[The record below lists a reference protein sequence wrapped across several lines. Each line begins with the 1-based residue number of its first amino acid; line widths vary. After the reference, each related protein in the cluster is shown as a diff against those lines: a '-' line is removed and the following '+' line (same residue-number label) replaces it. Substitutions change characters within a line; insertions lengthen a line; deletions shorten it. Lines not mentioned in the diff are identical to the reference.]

1 LLWYKRHLFGR
12 RSEKL
17 DPDQQ
22 MLFDLLEQK
31 IQPQTAEPKPVVPKP
46 PAQPSA
52 RNGRVPLPK
61 HLPRERTEY
70 HPPQEALTCPACGQA
85 KERMGEEIT
94 EQLDY
99 VPASFI
105 VRQHVRVKY
114 VCKKCQ
120 EGVAIADLPARPIER
135 GRPGEGL
142 LAHVLTSKYCDHTP
156 LHRQEAIFKRH
167 GVEIARSTLCDWVGE
182 AATLLTPLVTEMRR
196 QILLS
201 EKLHTDDTP
210 VPARNG
216 SGKEIHKGF
225 LWAYIDPANN
235 VVFDY
240 TSGHSRE
247 GPVRFLGD
255 YAGYIQAD
263 AYQGYDAIFA
273 QGHATEVGCWAH
285 TRRKFFDAQ
294 GSDPARAT
302 EMLAR
307 IGELYAVEHRAKEQN
322 LDRQQIRALRQ
333 KESRPILD
341 AIETRLE
348 QWAGEVL
355 PKSPMGQA
363 IGYARGQW
371 QALIRYTQDGL
382 LSIDNNLAE
391 RTLRMVAI
399 GRKNWLFVGH
409 DNGGRRAAVIYSLVA
424 SCKLCG
430 LDPFAYLRDI
440 LTRISTHPASRIEE
454 LLPGNWKPAGQ

>member
-1 LLWYKRHLFGR
+1 
-12 RSEKL
+12 
-17 DPDQQ
+17 
-22 MLFDLLEQK
+22 
-31 IQPQTAEPKPVVPKP
+31 
-46 PAQPSA
+46 
-52 RNGRVPLPK
+52 
-61 HLPRERTEY
+61 
-70 HPPQEALTCPACGQA
+70 
-85 KERMGEEIT
+85 MGEEIT

-114 VCKKCQ
+114 VCKNCQ

-182 AATLLTPLVTEMRR
+182 CATLLTPVVTEMRR
-196 QILLS
+196 QILLA

-216 SGKEIHKGF
+216 SGKEVHKGF
-225 LWAYIDPANN
+225 LWAYINPAND

-255 YAGYIQAD
+255 YGGWVQAD
-263 AYQGYDAIFA
+263 AYKGYDAIFA
-273 QGHATEVGCWAH
+273 KGHAREAGCWAH

-294 GSDPARAT
+294 SSDPARSA

-322 LDRQQIRALRQ
+322 LDRQQIKLLRQ

-341 AIETRLE
+341 AIEKRLE
-348 QWAGEVL
+348 QWAGETL

-371 QALIRYTQDGL
+371 QALTRYTEDGL

-391 RTLRMVAI
+391 RVLRMVAI

-430 LDPFAYLRDI
+430 IDPFAYLRDI

-454 LLPGNWKPAGQ
+454 LLPRNWKPS